1 MPQSTFYL
9 GEISG
14 LLGRLW
20 LREVDAT
27 TLEAMN
33 SPEFREVYESLG
45 GVVPKDVSAQAVE
58 ELAVAYCELLI
69 GPKGHVS
76 PVQSVWADN
85 QLQSPTSGSMNR
97 FFELGP
103 DYQAQSS
110 LADHIG
116 VQLDFAGVLLQ
127 TEEEAAAGILSLFA
141 QQHLGWVHPFLDRVE
156 SQTAS
161 EFYLGLARVT
171 RSMVQSISQ

>member
-20 LREVDAT
+20 LREVDAA
-27 TLEAMN
+27 TLEAMG
-33 SPEFREVYESLG
+33 SPDFCELYQSLG
-45 GVVPKDVSAQAVE
+45 GVVPKSTDAATVE
-58 ELAVAYCELLI
+58 ELAIAYCELLI

-76 PVQSVWADN
+76 PVQSVWAGN
-85 QLQSPTSGSMNR
+85 QLQSDTSASMNR
-97 FFELGP
+97 FFELVP
-103 DYQAQSS
+103 DYQAQSN

-116 VQLDFAGVLLQ
+116 IQLDFAGVLMQ
-127 TEEEAAAGILSLFA
+127 TQEEAADGILNLFA
-141 QQHLGWVHPFLDRVE
+141 QQHLGWTGQFLDRVE
-156 SQTAS
+156 SRTDS

-171 RSMVQSISQ
+171 RSMIQSIVE